1 MMPTKQG
8 ILQHMN
14 DKALTTDW
22 LDQVIGTDSNRA
34 AAEKAGIEQSSLLN
48 RRKRGGVTAEDVI
61 AIARAY
67 NRPVVEALVA
77 TGFLTSNEAFDSNMR
92 STLAEA
98 SDANLANEILR
109 RLQNGQAGPVLTES
123 PETL

>member
-1 MMPTKQG
+1 MPTKQG

>member
-1 MMPTKQG
+1 MPTKQG

-77 TGFLTSNEAFDSNMR
+77 TGFLTSSEAFDSNMR

-109 RLQNGQAGPVLTES
+109 RLQNGQASPVLTES
-123 PETL
+123 PENL

>member
-1 MMPTKQG
+1 
-8 ILQHMN
+8 MN

-48 RRKRGGVTAEDVI
+48 RRKRGGITAEDVI

-67 NRPVVEALVA
+67 SQPVVEALVA
-77 TGFLTSNEAFDSNMR
+77 TGFLTSDEAFDSNMR

>member
-1 MMPTKQG
+1 
-8 ILQHMN
+8 MN

-48 RRKRGGVTAEDVI
+48 RRKRCGVTAEDVI